1 MMRKTITRT
10 LTRATVNGYTVKM
23 EGNLPV
29 VTPLD
34 PVTAW
39 GNLTDKE
46 AEKVLVEKYGKEVKP
61 IVGEIT
67 YNEET
72 YKIDIPTFVEF
83 ATLVEGTETES
94 EQSEEN

>member
-23 EGNLPV
+23 EGNLPN

-46 AEKVLVEKYGKEVKP
+46 AEKVLVEAYGKEVKP
-61 IVGEIT
+61 IVGEVV

-72 YKIDIPTFVEF
+72 YQIDIATFV
-83 ATLVEGTETES
+83 ANAKLVSGEEIQG
-94 EQSEEN
+94 EEN

>member
-23 EGNLPV
+23 EGNIPN

-46 AEKVLVEKYGKEVKP
+46 AEKVLVEKYGKEMKP

-67 YNEET
+67 YADET
-72 YKIDIPTFVEF
+72 YQIDIETFV
-83 ATLVEGTETES
+83 ANAKLVGAETNS
-94 EQSEEN
+94 EQTEEN